1 MTALDRWVKPVVV
14 GALVTFAVI
23 AVFHMQLSAANYDP
37 QYMRVLVERTIRL
50 GGSYYENGIHNKG
63 PLEPAV
69 YELAGRIGGRSGF
82 WFVIAIFT
90 LATSVVIGVAAAITV
105 ERSGGTRVVAFAVAV
120 MAVTHLTLSDSD
132 YAGVLYSRN
141 ITVGLLALAF
151 IVGAWDGA
159 WRSERRRIAAV
170 LVAGLAIGLAVQ
182 TLLSAC
188 FTAIPVLAW
197 VAWMRRHERVWSLP
211 SWCALPIVAAG
222 GLLSAPIYYRIFG
235 PWGPFV
241 DGWWTYARWM
251 NTATGRSLGGQFG
264 LGVDQFADYYGDRP
278 VVFVVIV
285 AFMAEMVV
293 RWRAL
298 DGPGRALR
306 AMLTGWWL
314 AAWIELALSQRY
326 SSHYFSILAVPTIL
340 MIAVLVGAA
349 TRHMRLDQVR
359 ASMSTEIWVLPLA
372 VAILTIQLGGTSS
385 FREGLREA
393 SAFEG
398 VGDFDVRREQVID
411 GRTHMV
417 RAALDLVS
425 EPDDPLLMWTSYPWP
440 YLNLHRVPATRF
452 IWKNFLLGQIYLA
465 RSGPQYVLPGTW
477 ETFAADVERTDPT
490 AFFVES
496 VNPVVPGTPF
506 DTLVAETFTTVFTD
520 DVTTLAYRD
529 DLAVW
534 LLSPPTDPA
543 PTSSSSLR
551 VDLDPDAPE
560 VLKADGCVR
569 LDGDIVS
576 GTVDDARV
584 SFVFGSASSVGGVAP
599 MITFAGTGGDSASV
613 TSRGTVG
620 NPFAVRIDAAPA
632 EATTFTL
639 VVGSRAAVLVVDGAI
654 VGAVETGGRGAVTVE
669 ASNDG
674 TRLEHLTRSAPVV
687 GSGCEI

>member
-1 MTALDRWVKPVVV
+1 
-14 GALVTFAVI
+14 
-23 AVFHMQLSAANYDP
+23 
-37 QYMRVLVERTIRL
+37 
-50 GGSYYENGIHNKG
+50 
-63 PLEPAV
+63 
-69 YELAGRIGGRSGF
+69 
-82 WFVIAIFT
+82 
-90 LATSVVIGVAAAITV
+90 
-105 ERSGGTRVVAFAVAV
+105 
-120 MAVTHLTLSDSD
+120 
-132 YAGVLYSRN
+132 
-141 ITVGLLALAF
+141 
-151 IVGAWDGA
+151 
-159 WRSERRRIAAV
+159 
-170 LVAGLAIGLAVQ
+170 
-182 TLLSAC
+182 
-188 FTAIPVLAW
+188 
-197 VAWMRRHERVWSLP
+197 
-211 SWCALPIVAAG
+211 
-222 GLLSAPIYYRIFG
+222 LLSAPIYYRIFG

-372 VAILTIQLGGTSS
+372 VAILTIQVGGTSS

-534 LLSPPTDPA
+534 LLSPPTDPT